1 MRAQDMAGIA
11 VAMAAAGVARL
22 ELTGPDFRLTL
33 GSDARPELGAV
44 ETHDEMAT
52 GPGAETAGPEAVA
65 VVAPGVG
72 VFLRAHPLHD
82 RPLVAAG
89 DAVGAGQTV
98 ALLRVGALLLP
109 VAAPVAGIVI
119 EAAAPE
125 GTLVGY
131 GDRLFDLSPQD

>member
-11 VAMAAAGVARL
+11 AAMAAAGVARL

-52 GPGAETAGPEAVA
+52 GPGGPEAVA